1 MFEYFFNN
9 KKMLPIDIIT
19 RVHNLK
25 VEIAVMDNINKQL
38 IKKNAELEERI
49 MKLEKIYILSKIE

>member
-9 KKMLPIDIIT
+9 KKMLPIDIRT

-25 VEIAVMDNINKQL
+25 VEMAVMDNINKQL

>member
-1 MFEYFFNN
+1 MLFFNN
-9 KKMLPIDIIT
+9 KKLLPIDVRT
-19 RVHNLK
+19 RVHNLQ
-25 VEIAVMDNINKQL
+25 VEMAVMDNINKQL